1 MSQYQTCM
9 IPIDNILNHLET
21 ALNTEKMKTVFQQHL
36 YPALSIRIETCNIER
51 IKYKPQKNCH
61 VSYRLSFKKNH
72 ANNTNEQLVCARFY
86 EQAGSISRFLKESDK
101 ENSQN
106 LLIHIPELDCVT
118 WVFPNDR
125 KLINLERVTDP
136 DFLCQQ
142 VAPKLVLN
150 VYGSDWAINK
160 FNSEIIRYVPEQNCS
175 VRIQLEIAQS
185 QSKQQKKM
193 VVYGKNFYNQ
203 SGQQVYHIMCQLW
216 DSEVCKQGILN
227 IPKPLLYHSQY
238 RMLWQMGVP
247 GVMLSELYANQTLFL
262 NGVANSARQI
272 ALLHQVPLH
281 DCPRN
286 NQEKIVQELHK
297 VGQLLKKF
305 NVPCR
310 QEITNLIE
318 KLVGFFS
325 NVMPEHQVTL
335 HGDLHLKNILVDSDR
350 VFLIDLDNI
359 SLGNPLLDIG
369 SFIAAILNLEL
380 TGSIPSSFAEQTIE
394 VFLPVYC
401 EAVPWTVNTTDLR
414 RYIAMA
420 LVVERIFR
428 SFTRLKAGRM
438 EIIEDLLKQ
447 AETMLDGSFTPRW
460 LQAKG

>member
-21 ALNTEKMKTVFQQHL
+21 AFNTEKMKAVFQQYL
-36 YPALSIRIETCNIER
+36 YPSLSVRIETCNIER

-72 ANNTNEQLVCARFY
+72 LNKANEQLVCVRFY
-86 EQAGSISRFLKESDK
+86 EHAGSMSRFLKESDK
-101 ENSQN
+101 KNSQN

-136 DFLCQQ
+136 EFLCQQ
-142 VAPKLVLN
+142 VAPYLILS
-150 VYGSDWAINK
+150 VYGSDWSIDK
-160 FNSEIIRYVPEQNCS
+160 FKSDMIRYVPEQNCS
-175 VRIQLEIAQS
+175 MRIQLEIAHS

-193 VVYGKNFYNQ
+193 VAYGKYFYNQ
-203 SGQQVYHIMCQLW
+203 SGQQIYHTLCQLW
-216 DSEVCKQGILN
+216 DSEICREGVLN
-227 IPKPLLYHSQY
+227 IPEPLLYHSKY
-238 RMLWQMGVP
+238 SMLWQMGVP
-247 GVMLSELYANQTLFL
+247 GVMLSELYINQTLFL
-262 NGVANSARQI
+262 NSVANAARQI
-272 ALLHQVPLH
+272 ALLHQVPLY

-286 NQEKIVQELHK
+286 NQENIIQELRK
-297 VGQLLKKF
+297 VGQLLNKF

-318 KLVGFFS
+318 KLVVYFS
-325 NVMPEHQVTL
+325 TVMPEHQVVL

-350 VFLIDLDNI
+350 VYLIDLDNV
-359 SLGNPLLDIG
+359 SLGNPFLDIG

-380 TGSIPSSFAEQTIE
+380 TDSIPLSLADQTIGF
-394 VFLPVYC
+394 FLSAYC
-401 EAVPWTVNTTDLR
+401 EAVPWTVNKIDLR
-414 RYIAMA
+414 KYIAMA
-420 LVVERIFR
+420 LVTERIFR

-438 EIIEDLLKQ
+438 EIIDDLVKQ
-447 AETMLDGSFTPRW
+447 AEMMLNGSFTPQW
-460 LQAKG
+460 L